1 MRIDGIT
8 PLLQSML
15 ADTRTRDGFALP
27 AAVASAAAAAT
38 AEAPPSTP
46 PPVVPTS
53 ATSVQMM
60 VALAAVDPVSERR
73 RKIAVEADR
82 GLTLLER
89 LRDDLAHGAA
99 PPERVQELATWVE
112 AFVVPDDAAV
122 TPEFAKVA
130 RDLEVRVRV
139 ELAKLDLNA

>member
-15 ADTRTRDGFALP
+15 ADPRTRDGFALP
-27 AAVASAAAAAT
+27 AAIAAAAT

-60 VALAAVDPVSERR
+60 VALAAVDPVAERR
-73 RKIAVEADR
+73 RRIAEDADR

-89 LRDDLAHGAA
+89 LRDDLAHGTA
-99 PPERVQELATWVE
+99 PPERVRELATWVE
-112 AFVVPDDAAV
+112 SFAVPDDAAV
-122 TPEFAKVA
+122 TPEFAQIA

>member
-15 ADTRTRDGFALP
+15 ADARTRDGFALP
-27 AAVASAAAAAT
+27 AATTPAAAAS
-38 AEAPPSTP
+38 EAPPSTP

-73 RKIAVEADR
+73 RKISVDADR

-99 PPERVQELATWVE
+99 PPERVRELATWVE
-112 AFVVPDDAAV
+112 AFVVPDDPAV
-122 TPEFAKVA
+122 PPELAQVA
-130 RDLEVRVRV
+130 RDIEVRVRV

>member
-27 AAVASAAAAAT
+27 AAIASAAAAT